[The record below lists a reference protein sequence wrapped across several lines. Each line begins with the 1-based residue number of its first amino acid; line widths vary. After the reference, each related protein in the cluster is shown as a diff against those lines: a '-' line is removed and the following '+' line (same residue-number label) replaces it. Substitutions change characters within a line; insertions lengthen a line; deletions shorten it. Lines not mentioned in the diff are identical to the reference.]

1 MHWNCKNCGAP
12 NEDDARYCITCGKQ
26 RVMEPETYESANTVD
41 AAHAP
46 WTCAACETE
55 NAGDAAC
62 CIVCG
67 KERDAS
73 THEYGNTTSTVKVA
87 SQQYGTSQQYGEKKH
102 TNWVFVGA
110 VAGFIVFLLLVG
122 SSMFKIGSS
131 PYTGGAAAANPK
143 ASNNETIKWEDP
155 ALERAVQEYLGKNA
169 VTEDDLAGITELSL
183 LGENVYFTAV
193 EYLPDVGVERAAFY
207 GDAKYTARLADS
219 GNVNAS
225 KLKDLRHFKSLER
238 LWLSD
243 CEPGL
248 DLSDLEYCNRLYVLS
263 LFNSEDVDL
272 SSFRNVSSLAFLNLY
287 VCTLGDKAA
296 DEKNTELTHL
306 CFVCCAPVD
315 MQTVTDNFAGI
326 DSLDIMNTSVQN
338 TRSLMQ
344 LQGLRELWLG
354 APESIAFLA
363 QVPQLTKLAIYSTD
377 EDSFEVLQGL
387 KNLKTLEL
395 YDCPNLHNLARV
407 LDEKQLDRLVLSG
420 CTNTKNF
427 SALRSERSLRS
438 MMELEVSCC
447 SFSDTA
453 VLGRFEQLTYLNLG
467 GTEVKDLT
475 PFPNMKN
482 LEWISLCGTQVS
494 NISPL
499 SRLEQLQFL
508 DISET
513 QVRDLKPLSGLTNLR
528 HLAIVGTNV
537 TDLSPIAG
545 LPLEYLSVSKSLEK
559 QAKELFPEE
568 IIEVF
573 DD

>member
-12 NEDDARYCITCGKQ
+12 NEGDAYFCIMCGKQ
-26 RVMEPETYESANTVD
+26 RVMEPETYEAANTVD

-73 THEYGNTTSTVKVA
+73 THEYGNTTPVEKV
-87 SQQYGTSQQYGEKKH
+87 TSQQYGEKKH

-122 SSMFKIGSS
+122 SSMFKTGSS

-143 ASNNETIKWEDP
+143 ASGNERIKWEDP

-183 LGENVYFTAV
+183 LGENVNFSYVNYFSV
-193 EYLPDVGVERAAFY
+193 
-207 GDAKYTARLADS
+207 DAEDTARLADG

-238 LWLSD
+238 LCLSY

-248 DLSDLEYCNRLYVLS
+248 DLSDLEYCNRLYGLIIC
-263 LFNSEDVDL
+263 NSEDVDL
-272 SSFRNVSSLAFLNLY
+272 SSFRNVSAPEELNLCY
-287 VCTLGDKAA
+287 CTLGDKAA
-296 DEKNTELTHL
+296 DEKNTALTHL
-306 CFVCCAPVD
+306 SFGSCAPVD

-326 DSLDIMNTSVQN
+326 DSLEIANTSVQN
-338 TRSLMQ
+338 ARSLMQ

-363 QVPQLTKLAIYSTD
+363 QVPQLTTLTIYYAPD
-377 EDSFEVLQGL
+377 VESFEVLQGL

-395 YDCPNLHNLARV
+395 YLCPNLHNLARV

-427 SALRSERSLRS
+427 SALRAERSLRS
-438 MMELEVSCC
+438 MKELTVEYC

-453 VLGRFEQLTYLNLG
+453 LLGRFEQLTLLDLN

-482 LEWISLCGTQVS
+482 LEWISLHGTRVS

-499 SRLEQLQFL
+499 SRLEHLQYL

-528 HLAIVGTNV
+528 QLEIVGTNV

-545 LPLEYLSVSKSLEK
+545 LPLEHLSVSKSLEK

-568 IIEVF
+568 IVVVY
-573 DD
+573 

>member
-12 NEDDARYCITCGKQ
+12 NEDDARFCIMCGKQ
-26 RVMEPETYESANTVD
+26 KDMEPEAYGSASTVD

-67 KERDAS
+67 KERAAS
-73 THEYGNTTSTVKVA
+73 THEYGNTTPVEKV
-87 SQQYGTSQQYGEKKH
+87 TSQQYGEKKH

-122 SSMFKIGSS
+122 SSMFKTGSS
-131 PYTGGAAAANPK
+131 PYTGGAAAANPTSSK
-143 ASNNETIKWEDP
+143 NETIKWEDP

-183 LGENVYFTAV
+183 LGENVNFSYDYYYDYFSV
-193 EYLPDVGVERAAFY
+193 
-207 GDAKYTARLADS
+207 DAEDTARLADG

-238 LWLSD
+238 LCLSY

-248 DLSDLEYCNRLYVLS
+248 DLSDLEYCNRLYGLIIC
-263 LFNSEDVDL
+263 NSEDVDL
-272 SSFRNVSSLAFLNLY
+272 SSFRNVSAPEELNLCY
-287 VCTLGDKAA
+287 CTLGDKAA
-296 DEKNTELTHL
+296 DEKNTALTRL
-306 CFVCCAPVD
+306 GLFSCAPVD

-326 DSLDIMNTSVQN
+326 DSLYIINTSVQN
-338 TRSLMQ
+338 TRGLTQ
-344 LQGLRELWLG
+344 LQGLRELWLF

-363 QVPQLTKLAIYSTD
+363 QVPQLTKLTIVSAD
-377 EDSFEVLQGL
+377 VESFEVLQGL
-387 KNLKTLEL
+387 KNLNTLEL
-395 YDCPNLHNLARV
+395 YDCPNLHDLARV

-438 MMELEVSCC
+438 MKELEVTNC

-453 VLGRFEQLTYLNLG
+453 LLGRFEQLTHLALD

-482 LEWISLCGTQVS
+482 LEWISLWGTRVS

-499 SRLEQLQFL
+499 SRLEQLQIL
-508 DISET
+508 IISET

-528 HLAIVGTNV
+528 QLEIVGTNV

-545 LPLEYLSVSKSLEK
+545 LPLEHLSVSKSLEK

-568 IIEVF
+568 IVVVY
-573 DD
+573 

>member
-12 NEDDARYCITCGKQ
+12 NEDDARFCIMCGKQ
-26 RVMEPETYESANTVD
+26 KDMEPETYEAANTVD

-55 NAGDAAC
+55 NAGDAEC

-73 THEYGNTTSTVKVA
+73 THEYGNTTPVEKV
-87 SQQYGTSQQYGEKKH
+87 TSQQYGEKKH

-122 SSMFKIGSS
+122 PSMFKTGSS

-143 ASNNETIKWEDP
+143 ASGNERIKWEDP

-183 LGENVYFTAV
+183 LGENVNFYF
-193 EYLPDVGVERAAFY
+193 GF
-207 GDAKYTARLADS
+207 GDAEDTARLADG

-238 LWLSD
+238 LCLSG

-248 DLSDLEYCNRLYVLS
+248 DLSDLEYCNRLCELS
-263 LFNSEDVDL
+263 ICNSEDVDL
-272 SSFRNVSSLAFLNLY
+272 SSFRNVSALLNLDMY
-287 VCTLGDKAA
+287 FCTLGDKAA
-296 DEKNTELTHL
+296 DEKNTALTHL
-306 CFVCCAPVD
+306 SFGSCAPVD

-326 DSLDIMNTSVQN
+326 DSLEIANTSVQN
-338 TRSLMQ
+338 ARSLMQ
-344 LQGLRELWLG
+344 LQSLRKLWLV

-363 QVPQLTKLAIYSTD
+363 QVPQLTDLTIFSTD
-377 EDSFEVLQGL
+377 VESFEVLQGL

-395 YDCPNLHNLARV
+395 YLCPNLHNLASV

-438 MMELEVSCC
+438 MKELTVEYC

-453 VLGRFEQLTYLNLG
+453 VLGRFEQLTHLDLK

-482 LEWISLCGTQVS
+482 LEWISLYGTRVS

-528 HLAIVGTNV
+528 HLYIVGTNV

-545 LPLEYLSVSKSLEK
+545 LPLEDLSVSKSLEK

-568 IIEVF
+568 IVVVF

>member
-12 NEDDARYCITCGKQ
+12 NEGDAYFCIMCGKQ
-26 RVMEPETYESANTVD
+26 RVMEPETYEAANTVD

-73 THEYGNTTSTVKVA
+73 THEYGNTTPVEKV
-87 SQQYGTSQQYGEKKH
+87 TSQQYGEKKH

-122 SSMFKIGSS
+122 SSMFKTGSS

-143 ASNNETIKWEDP
+143 ASGNERIKWEDP
-155 ALERAVQEYLGKNA
+155 ALERAVQEHLGKNA

-183 LGENVYFTAV
+183 LGENVNFSCNYYYDYFNV
-193 EYLPDVGVERAAFY
+193 
-207 GDAKYTARLADS
+207 DAEDTARLADS

-238 LWLSD
+238 LCLSS

-248 DLSDLEYCNRLYVLS
+248 DLSDLEDCNRLCELRIC
-263 LFNSEDVDL
+263 NSEDVDL
-272 SSFRNVSSLAFLNLY
+272 SSFRNGTALEILELRF
-287 VCTLGDKAA
+287 CTLGDKAV

-306 CFVCCAPVD
+306 GFLSCAPVD

-326 DSLDIMNTSVQN
+326 DSLEITNTSVQN
-338 TRSLMQ
+338 ARSLMQ
-344 LQGLRELWLG
+344 LQSLRKLWLC

-363 QVPQLTKLAIYSTD
+363 QVPQLTDLTIVSAD
-377 EDSFEVLQGL
+377 VESFEVLQGL
-387 KNLKTLEL
+387 KNLKTLEF
-395 YDCPNLHNLARV
+395 YVCPNLHNLARV
-407 LDEKQLDRLVLSG
+407 LDGKQLDRLVLSG

-438 MMELEVSCC
+438 MKELTVADC

-453 VLGRFEQLTYLNLG
+453 LLGRFEQLTFLDLG
-467 GTEVKDLT
+467 GTPVRDLT

-482 LEWISLCGTQVS
+482 LEWISLYGTRVS

-499 SRLEQLQFL
+499 SRLEHLQYL

-513 QVRDLKPLSGLTNLR
+513 QVRNLKPLSGLTNLR

-545 LPLEYLSVSKSLEK
+545 LPLEDLSVSKSLEK

-568 IIEVF
+568 IIKVF

>member
-12 NEDDARYCITCGKQ
+12 NEDDARFCTTCGKQ
-26 RVMEPETYESANTVD
+26 RVMEPETYEAANTVD

-73 THEYGNTTSTVKVA
+73 THEYGNTTPVEKVA

-122 SSMFKIGSS
+122 SSMFKTGSS

-143 ASNNETIKWEDP
+143 ASDNETIKWEDP

-183 LGENVYFTAV
+183 LGENVNFSCDHYYFD
-193 EYLPDVGVERAAFY
+193 YYFGV
-207 GDAKYTARLADS
+207 DAEDTARLADS

-238 LWLSD
+238 LCLSY

-248 DLSDLEYCNRLYVLS
+248 DLSDLEYCNRLYELY
-263 LFNSEDVDL
+263 LYNSEDVDL
-272 SSFRNVSSLAFLNLY
+272 SSFRNGTALRILELCF
-287 VCTLGDKAA
+287 CTLGDKAA
-296 DEKNTELTHL
+296 DEKNTELSYL
-306 CFVCCAPVD
+306 GFVSCAPVD

-326 DSLDIMNTSVQN
+326 DSLDIVNTSVQN
-338 TRSLMQ
+338 TRGLTQ
-344 LQGLRELWLG
+344 LQSLRWLHLV

-363 QVPQLTKLAIYSTD
+363 QVPQLTDLTIVSAD
-377 EDSFEVLQGL
+377 VESFEVLQGL
-387 KNLKTLEL
+387 KYLKALDL

-407 LDEKQLDRLVLSG
+407 LDGKVLDRLVLSG

-427 SALRSERSLRS
+427 SALRSERSLRW
-438 MMELEVSCC
+438 MKELTVADC

-453 VLGRFEQLTYLNLG
+453 LLGRFEQLTHLG
-467 GTEVKDLT
+467 LDGTEVKDLT

-499 SRLEQLQFL
+499 SRLEHLQYL

-513 QVRDLKPLSGLTNLR
+513 QVRNLKPLSGLTNLR
-528 HLAIVGTNV
+528 QLRIDGTNV

-545 LPLEYLSVSKSLEK
+545 LPLEYLLVSKSLEK

-568 IIEVF
+568 IVVVY
-573 DD
+573 

>member
-1 MHWNCKNCGAP
+1 MHWNCKNCGAL
-12 NEDDARYCITCGKQ
+12 NEGDAHFCIMCGKQ
-26 RVMEPETYESANTVD
+26 KDMEPETYESANTVD

-55 NAGDAAC
+55 NAGDAEC

-67 KERDAS
+67 KERAAS
-73 THEYGNTTSTVKVA
+73 THEYGNTTPVEKV
-87 SQQYGTSQQYGEKKH
+87 TSQQYGEKKH

-122 SSMFKIGSS
+122 SSMFKTGSS
-131 PYTGGAAAANPK
+131 PYTGGAAAANQTV
-143 ASNNETIKWEDP
+143 SGNETIKWEDP

-183 LGENVYFTAV
+183 LGENVNFSCNYYYDYFNV
-193 EYLPDVGVERAAFY
+193 
-207 GDAKYTARLADS
+207 DAEDTARLADS

-238 LWLSD
+238 LCLSS

-248 DLSDLEYCNRLYVLS
+248 DLSDLEYCNRLCELRIC
-263 LFNSEDVDL
+263 NSEDVDL
-272 SSFRNVSSLAFLNLY
+272 SSFRNGTALEILELRF
-287 VCTLGDKAA
+287 CTLGDKAA

-306 CFVCCAPVD
+306 GFLSCAPVD

-326 DSLDIMNTSVQN
+326 DSLEITNTSVQN
-338 TRSLMQ
+338 ARSLMQ
-344 LQGLRELWLG
+344 LQSLRKLWLC

-363 QVPQLTKLAIYSTD
+363 QVPQLTKLTIFSTD
-377 EDSFEVLQGL
+377 VESFEVLQGL
-387 KNLKTLEL
+387 KNLKTLEF
-395 YDCPNLHNLARV
+395 YVCPNLHNLARV
-407 LDEKQLDRLVLSG
+407 LDGKQLDRLVLWD
-420 CTNTKNF
+420 CPNTKNF

-438 MMELEVSCC
+438 MKELEVVAC

-453 VLGRFEQLTYLNLG
+453 LLGRFEQLTHLALD

-482 LEWISLCGTQVS
+482 LEWISLYGTRVS

-499 SRLEQLQFL
+499 SHLEQLQYL
-508 DISET
+508 NISET

-528 HLAIVGTNV
+528 HLEIVGTNV

-573 DD
+573 GD

>member
-1 MHWNCKNCGAP
+1 MHWNCKNCGAL
-12 NEDDARYCITCGKQ
+12 NEGDAHFCIMCGKQ
-26 RVMEPETYESANTVD
+26 KDMEPETYESANTVD

-73 THEYGNTTSTVKVA
+73 THEYGNTTPVEKV
-87 SQQYGTSQQYGEKKH
+87 TSQQYGEKKH

-122 SSMFKIGSS
+122 SSMFKTGSS

-143 ASNNETIKWEDP
+143 ASGNERIKWEDP

-183 LGENVYFTAV
+183 LGENVNFSYVNYFSV
-193 EYLPDVGVERAAFY
+193 
-207 GDAKYTARLADS
+207 DAEDTARLADG

-238 LWLSD
+238 LCLSY

-248 DLSDLEYCNRLYVLS
+248 DLSDLEYCNRLYELY
-263 LFNSEDVDL
+263 LYNSEDVDL
-272 SSFRNVSSLAFLNLY
+272 SSFRNVSSLALLRLDA
-287 VCTLGDKAA
+287 CTLGDKAA
-296 DEKNTELTHL
+296 DEKNTALTHL
-306 CFVCCAPVD
+306 SFGSCAPVD

-326 DSLDIMNTSVQN
+326 DSLEIANTSVQN
-338 TRSLMQ
+338 ARSLMQ

-363 QVPQLTKLAIYSTD
+363 QVPQLTTLTIYYAPD
-377 EDSFEVLQGL
+377 VESFEVLQGL

-395 YDCPNLHNLARV
+395 YLCPNLHNLARV

-420 CTNTKNF
+420 CTNTKDF
-427 SALRSERSLRS
+427 SALRAERSLRS
-438 MMELEVSCC
+438 MKELTVEYC

-453 VLGRFEQLTYLNLG
+453 LLGRFEQLTLLDLN

-482 LEWISLCGTQVS
+482 LEWISLHGTRVS

-499 SRLEQLQFL
+499 SRLEHLQYL

-528 HLAIVGTNV
+528 NLEIVGTNV

-545 LPLEYLSVSKSLEK
+545 LPLAYLSVSKSLEK

>member
-12 NEDDARYCITCGKQ
+12 NEGDAYFCIMCGKQ
-26 RVMEPETYESANTVD
+26 RVMEPETYEAANTVD

-73 THEYGNTTSTVKVA
+73 THEYGNTTPVEKV
-87 SQQYGTSQQYGEKKH
+87 TSQQYGEKKH

-122 SSMFKIGSS
+122 SSMFKTGSS

-143 ASNNETIKWEDP
+143 ASGNERIKWEDP

-183 LGENVYFTAV
+183 LGENVNFSYVNYFSV
-193 EYLPDVGVERAAFY
+193 
-207 GDAKYTARLADS
+207 DAEDTARLADG

-238 LWLSD
+238 LCLSY

-248 DLSDLEYCNRLYVLS
+248 DLSDLEYCNRLYELY
-263 LFNSEDVDL
+263 LYNSEDVDL
-272 SSFRNVSSLAFLNLY
+272 SSFRNVSSLALLRLDA
-287 VCTLGDKAA
+287 CTLGDKAA
-296 DEKNTELTHL
+296 DEKNTALTHL
-306 CFVCCAPVD
+306 SFGSCAPVD

-326 DSLDIMNTSVQN
+326 DSLEIANTSVQN
-338 TRSLMQ
+338 ARSLMQ

-363 QVPQLTKLAIYSTD
+363 QVPQLTTLTIYYAPD
-377 EDSFEVLQGL
+377 VESFEVLQGL

-395 YDCPNLHNLARV
+395 YLCPNLHNLARV

-427 SALRSERSLRS
+427 SALRAERSLRS
-438 MMELEVSCC
+438 MKELTVEYC

-453 VLGRFEQLTYLNLG
+453 LLGRFEQLTLLDLN

-482 LEWISLCGTQVS
+482 LEWISLHGTRVS

-499 SRLEQLQFL
+499 SRLEHLQYL

-528 HLAIVGTNV
+528 NLEIVGTNV

-545 LPLEYLSVSKSLEK
+545 LPLAYLSVSKSLEK

>member
-12 NEDDARYCITCGKQ
+12 NEDDARFCIMCGKQ
-26 RVMEPETYESANTVD
+26 KDMEPETYEAANTVD

-55 NAGDAAC
+55 NAGDAEC

-73 THEYGNTTSTVKVA
+73 THEYGNTTPVEKVA

-110 VAGFIVFLLLVG
+110 VAGFILFLLLVG
-122 SSMFKIGSS
+122 PSMFKNSS
-131 PYTGGAAAANPK
+131 YTGGAAAANPK
-143 ASNNETIKWEDP
+143 ASGNETIKWEDP

-183 LGENVYFTAV
+183 LGENVYFTTV
-193 EYLPDVGVERAAFY
+193 GFLPDVGVERAAFY
-207 GDAKYTARLADS
+207 GDAEYTVQLADG

-238 LWLSD
+238 LCLSD

-248 DLSDLEYCNRLYVLS
+248 DMSDLEYCNLLCELY

-272 SSFRNVSSLAFLNLY
+272 SSFRNVSALLNLDMY
-287 VCTLGDKAA
+287 FCTLGDKAA

-306 CFVCCAPVD
+306 GFVSCAPVD

-326 DSLDIMNTSVQN
+326 DSLAITNTSVQN
-338 TRSLMQ
+338 TRSLTQ
-344 LQGLRELWLG
+344 LQSLRWLHLV

-363 QVPQLTKLAIYSTD
+363 QVPHLTGLTIVSAD
-377 EDSFEVLQGL
+377 VESFEVLQGL
-387 KNLKTLEL
+387 KYLRTLEL

-407 LDEKQLDRLVLSG
+407 LDGKVLDRLVLSG
-420 CTNTKNF
+420 CTNTKDF

-438 MMELEVSCC
+438 MKALEVADC

-453 VLGRFEQLTYLNLG
+453 LLGRFEQLTYLYLD

-482 LEWISLCGTQVS
+482 LKWISLYGTRVS

-499 SRLEQLQFL
+499 SRLKQLQYL
-508 DISET
+508 NISET
-513 QVRDLKPLSGLTNLR
+513 QVRDLKPLSGLTTLGY
-528 HLAIVGTNV
+528 LEIVGTNV

-545 LPLEYLSVSKSLEK
+545 LPLEHLSVSKSLEK

>member
-1 MHWNCKNCGAP
+1 MHWNCKNCGAL
-12 NEDDARYCITCGKQ
+12 NEGDAHFCIMCGKQ
-26 RVMEPETYESANTVD
+26 KDMEPETYESANTVD

-67 KERDAS
+67 KERAAS
-73 THEYGNTTSTVKVA
+73 THEYGNTTPVEKV
-87 SQQYGTSQQYGEKKH
+87 TSQQYGEKKH

-122 SSMFKIGSS
+122 SSMFKTGSS

-143 ASNNETIKWEDP
+143 ASGNERIKWEDP

-169 VTEDDLAGITELSL
+169 VTEDDLAGITKLSL
-183 LGENVYFTAV
+183 LGENVNFSYDDYYNYIYNCLNV
-193 EYLPDVGVERAAFY
+193 
-207 GDAKYTARLADS
+207 DAEDTARLADS

-225 KLKDLRHFKSLER
+225 KLKDLRHFKSLQQ
-238 LWLSD
+238 LCLSS

-248 DLSDLEYCNRLYVLS
+248 DLSDLEDCNWLCELRIC
-263 LFNSEDVDL
+263 NSEDVDL
-272 SSFRNVSSLAFLNLY
+272 SSFRNGTALKILELRF
-287 VCTLGDKAA
+287 CTLGDKAA

-306 CFVCCAPVD
+306 GFVSCAPVD

-326 DSLDIMNTSVQN
+326 DSLEITNTSVQN
-338 TRSLMQ
+338 ARSLMQ
-344 LQGLRELWLG
+344 LQSLRELWLG

-363 QVPQLTKLAIYSTD
+363 QVPQLTKLTIYSTD
-377 EDSFEVLQGL
+377 VESFEVLQGL

-438 MMELEVSCC
+438 MKELTVADC

-453 VLGRFEQLTYLNLG
+453 LLGRFEQLTFLDLG
-467 GTEVKDLT
+467 GTPVRDLT

-482 LEWISLCGTQVS
+482 LEWISLYGTRVS

-499 SRLEQLQFL
+499 SRLKHLQYL
-508 DISET
+508 DISKT

-528 HLAIVGTNV
+528 HLEIVGTNV

>member
-12 NEDDARYCITCGKQ
+12 NEDDARFCIMCGKQ
-26 RVMEPETYESANTVD
+26 RVMEPETYESASTVD

-73 THEYGNTTSTVKVA
+73 THEYGNTTPVEKVA

-122 SSMFKIGSS
+122 PSMFKTGSS

-143 ASNNETIKWEDP
+143 ASKNETIKWEDP

-183 LGENVYFTAV
+183 LGENVNFSCNYYYDYFNV
-193 EYLPDVGVERAAFY
+193 
-207 GDAKYTARLADS
+207 DAEDTARLADS

-225 KLKDLRHFKSLER
+225 KLKDLRHFKSLEQ
-238 LWLSD
+238 LCLSS

-248 DLSDLEYCNRLYVLS
+248 DLSDLEYCNRLCELRIC
-263 LFNSEDVDL
+263 NSEDVDL
-272 SSFRNVSSLAFLNLY
+272 SSFRNGTALEILELRF
-287 VCTLGDKAA
+287 CTLGDKAA

-306 CFVCCAPVD
+306 GFLSCAPVD

-326 DSLDIMNTSVQN
+326 DSLEITNTSVQN
-338 TRSLMQ
+338 ARSLMQ
-344 LQGLRELWLG
+344 LQSLRKLWLC

-363 QVPQLTKLAIYSTD
+363 QVPQLTDLTIVSAD
-377 EDSFEVLQGL
+377 VESFEVLQGL
-387 KNLKTLEL
+387 KNLKTLEF
-395 YDCPNLHNLARV
+395 YVCPNLSNLASV
-407 LDEKQLDRLVLSG
+407 LDEKQLDRLVLWE
-420 CTNTKNF
+420 CPNTKNF

-438 MMELEVSCC
+438 MKELEVYCR

-453 VLGRFEQLTYLNLG
+453 LLGRFEQLTHLALD

-482 LEWISLCGTQVS
+482 LEWISLWGTRVS

-499 SRLEQLQFL
+499 SRLEQLQYL
-508 DISET
+508 NISET
-513 QVRDLKPLSGLTNLR
+513 QVRNLKPLSGLTNLR
-528 HLAIVGTNV
+528 HLEIVGTNV

-568 IIEVF
+568 IVKVF

>member
-12 NEDDARYCITCGKQ
+12 NEDDARFCIMCGKQ
-26 RVMEPETYESANTVD
+26 KDMEPETYEAASTVD

-73 THEYGNTTSTVKVA
+73 THEYGNTTPVEKVA

-110 VAGFIVFLLLVG
+110 VAGFILFLLLVG
-122 SSMFKIGSS
+122 PSMFKNSS
-131 PYTGGAAAANPK
+131 YTGGAAAANPK
-143 ASNNETIKWEDP
+143 ASKNETIKWEDP

-183 LGENVYFTAV
+183 LGENVNFSFDYFDN
-193 EYLPDVGVERAAFY
+193 YFGF
-207 GDAKYTARLADS
+207 DAEDTARLADG

-225 KLKDLRHFKSLER
+225 KLKDLRHFKSLQH
-238 LWLSD
+238 LCLSG

-248 DLSDLEYCNRLYVLS
+248 DLSDLEYCNQLYVLNIC
-263 LFNSEDVDL
+263 NSEDVDL
-272 SSFRNVSSLAFLNLY
+272 SSFRNVSAPEELY
-287 VCTLGDKAA
+287 LCYCTLGDKAA
-296 DEKNTELTHL
+296 DEKNTELTRL
-306 CFVCCAPVD
+306 GFVSCAPVD

-326 DSLDIMNTSVQN
+326 DSLYIFNTSVQN
-338 TRSLMQ
+338 ARGLTQ
-344 LQGLRELWLG
+344 LQSLRELWLD

-363 QVPQLTKLAIYSTD
+363 QVPQLTDLCISTAD
-377 EDSFEVLQGL
+377 VESFEVLQGL

-395 YDCPNLHNLARV
+395 YECPNLHNLASV

-438 MMELEVSCC
+438 MKELIVRYC

-453 VLGRFEQLTYLNLG
+453 LLGRFEQLTHLDLD

-482 LEWISLCGTQVS
+482 LEWISLWGTRVS

-499 SRLEQLQFL
+499 SRLEQLQYL
-508 DISET
+508 NISET

-528 HLAIVGTNV
+528 QLRIDGTNV

-545 LPLEYLSVSKSLEK
+545 LPLEHLSVSKSLEK

-568 IIEVF
+568 IIEVL

>member
-1 MHWNCKNCGAP
+1 MHWNCKNCGAL
-12 NEDDARYCITCGKQ
+12 NEGDARFCIMCGKQ
-26 RVMEPETYESANTVD
+26 KDMEPETYESANTVD

-73 THEYGNTTSTVKVA
+73 THEYGNTTPVEKV
-87 SQQYGTSQQYGEKKH
+87 TSQQYGEKKH

-122 SSMFKIGSS
+122 SSMFKTGSS
-131 PYTGGAAAANPK
+131 PYTGDAAAANPK
-143 ASNNETIKWEDP
+143 ASGNERIKWEDP

-183 LGENVYFTAV
+183 LGENVYFATVDYVLDIGAKCV
-193 EYLPDVGVERAAFY
+193 EFY
-207 GDAKYTARLADS
+207 GDAECTARLADG

-225 KLKDLRHFKSLER
+225 KLKDLRHFKSLQQ
-238 LWLSD
+238 LCLSS

-248 DLSDLEYCNRLYVLS
+248 DLSDLEDCNWLCELRIC
-263 LFNSEDVDL
+263 NSEDVDL
-272 SSFRNVSSLAFLNLY
+272 SSFRNVSSLALLRLDA
-287 VCTLGDKAA
+287 CTLGDKAA

-306 CFVCCAPVD
+306 GFVCCAPVD

-326 DSLDIMNTSVQN
+326 DSLAITNTSVQN
-338 TRSLMQ
+338 TRSLTQ
-344 LQGLRELWLG
+344 LQSLRYLHLV

-363 QVPQLTKLAIYSTD
+363 QVPHLTGLTIVSAD
-377 EDSFEVLQGL
+377 VESFEVLQGL
-387 KNLKTLEL
+387 KYLRTLEI

-407 LDEKQLDRLVLSG
+407 LDGKVLDRLVLSG

-427 SALRSERSLRS
+427 SALRSERSLRW
-438 MMELEVSCC
+438 MKELTVADC

-453 VLGRFEQLTYLNLG
+453 LLGRFEQLTHLG
-467 GTEVKDLT
+467 LDGTEVKDLT

-499 SRLEQLQFL
+499 SRLEHLQYL

-513 QVRDLKPLSGLTNLR
+513 QVRNLKPLSGLTNLR
-528 HLAIVGTNV
+528 QLRIDGTNV

-545 LPLEYLSVSKSLEK
+545 LPLEHLSVSKSLEK

-568 IIEVF
+568 IVVVY
-573 DD
+573 

>member
-12 NEDDARYCITCGKQ
+12 NEDDARFCIMCGKQ
-26 RVMEPETYESANTVD
+26 KDMEPEAHGSASTVD
-41 AAHAP
+41 AAPAP

-55 NAGDAAC
+55 NAGDAEC

-73 THEYGNTTSTVKVA
+73 THEYGNTTPVEKVA

-122 SSMFKIGSS
+122 PSMFKNSS
-131 PYTGGAAAANPK
+131 YTGGAAAANPK
-143 ASNNETIKWEDP
+143 ASGNERIKWEDP

-183 LGENVYFTAV
+183 LGENVYFATVNYVLDIGGKCV
-193 EYLPDVGVERAAFY
+193 EFY
-207 GDAKYTARLADS
+207 GDAEGTARLADG

-238 LWLSD
+238 LWLSG

-248 DLSDLEYCNRLYVLS
+248 DLSDLEYCNRLCVLY
-263 LFNSEDVDL
+263 LWNSEDVDL

-287 VCTLGDKAA
+287 VCTLGDKAV

-306 CFVCCAPVD
+306 GFACCAPVD

-326 DSLDIMNTSVQN
+326 DSLEITNTSVQN

-354 APESIAFLA
+354 MPESIAFLA
-363 QVPQLTKLAIYSTD
+363 QVPQLTKLTIYSTD
-377 EDSFEVLQGL
+377 VESFEVLQGL
-387 KNLKTLEL
+387 KNLNTLEL
-395 YDCPNLHNLARV
+395 YDCPNLHDLASV
-407 LDEKQLDRLVLSG
+407 LDEKQLDRLVLWG

-438 MMELEVSCC
+438 MKELEVTNC

-453 VLGRFEQLTYLNLG
+453 LLGRFEQLTHLALD

-482 LEWISLCGTQVS
+482 LEWISLYGTRVS

-499 SRLEQLQFL
+499 SRLEHLQYL
-508 DISET
+508 DISRT
-513 QVRDLKPLSGLTNLR
+513 QVRNLKPLSGLTNLR
-528 HLAIVGTNV
+528 QLKIVGTNV

-545 LPLEYLSVSKSLEK
+545 LPLEHLSVSKSLEK

>member
-12 NEDDARYCITCGKQ
+12 NEDDARFCITCGKQ
-26 RVMEPETYESANTVD
+26 RVMEPETYEAANTVD

-55 NAGDAAC
+55 NAGDAEC

-73 THEYGNTTSTVKVA
+73 THEYGNTTPVEKVA

-122 SSMFKIGSS
+122 SSMFKTGSS

-143 ASNNETIKWEDP
+143 ASGNERIKWEDP

-183 LGENVYFTAV
+183 LGENVNFSCNYYYDYFNV
-193 EYLPDVGVERAAFY
+193 
-207 GDAKYTARLADS
+207 DAEDTARLADS

-225 KLKDLRHFKSLER
+225 KLKDLRHFKSLEQ
-238 LWLSD
+238 LCLSS

-248 DLSDLEYCNRLYVLS
+248 DLSDLEYCNRLCELRIC
-263 LFNSEDVDL
+263 NSEDVDL
-272 SSFRNVSSLAFLNLY
+272 SSFRNGTALEILELRF
-287 VCTLGDKAA
+287 CTLGDKAA

-306 CFVCCAPVD
+306 GFLSCAPVD

-326 DSLDIMNTSVQN
+326 DSLEITNTSVQN
-338 TRSLMQ
+338 ARSLMQ
-344 LQGLRELWLG
+344 LQSLRKLWLC

-363 QVPQLTKLAIYSTD
+363 QVPQLTDLTIVSAD
-377 EDSFEVLQGL
+377 VESFEVLQGL
-387 KNLKTLEL
+387 KNLKTLEF
-395 YDCPNLHNLARV
+395 YVCPNLSNLASV
-407 LDEKQLDRLVLSG
+407 LDEKQLDRLVLWE
-420 CTNTKNF
+420 CPNTKNF

-438 MMELEVSCC
+438 MKELEVYCC

-453 VLGRFEQLTYLNLG
+453 LLGRFEQLTHLALD

-482 LEWISLCGTQVS
+482 LEWISLYGTRVS

-499 SRLEQLQFL
+499 SRLEQLQYL
-508 DISET
+508 NISET
-513 QVRDLKPLSGLTNLR
+513 QVRNLKPLSGLTNLR
-528 HLAIVGTNV
+528 HLEIVGTNV

>member
-1 MHWNCKNCGAP
+1 MVEKRMHWNCKNCGAP
-12 NEDDARYCITCGKQ
+12 NEDDARFCIMCGKQ
-26 RVMEPETYESANTVD
+26 KDMEPETYEAANTVD

-55 NAGDAAC
+55 NAGDAEC

-67 KERDAS
+67 KERAAS
-73 THEYGNTTSTVKVA
+73 THEYGNTTPVEKV
-87 SQQYGTSQQYGEKKH
+87 TSQQYGEKKH

-110 VAGFIVFLLLVG
+110 VAGFILFLLLVG
-122 SSMFKIGSS
+122 PGMFKNSS
-131 PYTGGAAAANPK
+131 YTGGAAAANPK
-143 ASNNETIKWEDP
+143 ASKNETIKWEDP

-183 LGENVYFTAV
+183 LGENVYFALV
-193 EYLPDVGVERAAFY
+193 DFVDVGAKCAEFY
-207 GDAKYTARLADS
+207 GDAEGTVRLADG

-238 LWLSD
+238 LCLSY

-248 DLSDLEYCNRLYVLS
+248 DLSDLEYCNRLYALDIC
-263 LFNSEDVDL
+263 NSEDVDL
-272 SSFRNVSSLAFLNLY
+272 SSFRNVSALLNLDMY
-287 VCTLGDKAA
+287 FCTLGDKAA
-296 DEKNTELTHL
+296 DEKNTALTRL
-306 CFVCCAPVD
+306 GFGSCAPVD

-326 DSLDIMNTSVQN
+326 DSLVITNTSVQN
-338 TRSLMQ
+338 ARSLMQ
-344 LQGLRELWLG
+344 LQSLRKLWLV

-363 QVPQLTKLAIYSTD
+363 QVPQLTDLTIFSTD
-377 EDSFEVLQGL
+377 VESFEVLQGL

-395 YDCPNLHNLARV
+395 YDCPNLHNLASV
-407 LDEKQLDRLVLSG
+407 LDEKQLDRLVLWG

-438 MMELEVSCC
+438 MKELTVAAC

-453 VLGRFEQLTYLNLG
+453 LLGRFEQLTHLALD

-482 LEWISLCGTQVS
+482 LEWISLYGTRVS

-499 SRLEQLQFL
+499 SRLKHLQYL

-528 HLAIVGTNV
+528 QLRIDGTNV

-568 IIEVF
+568 IVEVF

>member
-12 NEDDARYCITCGKQ
+12 NEDDARFCIMCGKQ
-26 RVMEPETYESANTVD
+26 KDMEPEAHGSASTVD

-73 THEYGNTTSTVKVA
+73 THEYGNTTPVEKVA

-110 VAGFIVFLLLVG
+110 VAGFILFLLLVG
-122 SSMFKIGSS
+122 PSMFKNSS
-131 PYTGGAAAANPK
+131 YTGGAAAANPK
-143 ASNNETIKWEDP
+143 ASGNETIKWEDP
-155 ALERAVQEYLGKNA
+155 ALKRAVQEYLGKNA

-183 LGENVYFTAV
+183 LGENVNFSYDDYYDYFSV
-193 EYLPDVGVERAAFY
+193 
-207 GDAKYTARLADS
+207 DAEDTARLADS

-238 LWLSD
+238 LCLSS

-248 DLSDLEYCNRLYVLS
+248 DLSDLEYCNRLCKLRIC
-263 LFNSEDVDL
+263 NSEDVDL
-272 SSFRNVSSLAFLNLY
+272 SSFRNVSALLNLDMY
-287 VCTLGDKAA
+287 FCTLGDKAA

-306 CFVCCAPVD
+306 GFVSCAPVD

-326 DSLDIMNTSVQN
+326 DSLVITNTSVQN
-338 TRSLMQ
+338 ARSLMQ
-344 LQGLRELWLG
+344 LQSLRKLWLV

-363 QVPQLTKLAIYSTD
+363 QVPQLTDLTIFSTD
-377 EDSFEVLQGL
+377 VESFEVLQGL

-395 YDCPNLHNLARV
+395 YDCPNLHDLARV
-407 LDEKQLDRLVLSG
+407 LDEKQLDRLVLWV
-420 CTNTKNF
+420 CPNTKNF

-438 MMELEVSCC
+438 MKELTVAAC

-453 VLGRFEQLTYLNLG
+453 LLGRFEQLTHLDLS

-482 LEWISLCGTQVS
+482 LEWISLWGTRVS

-499 SRLEQLQFL
+499 SRLEQLQYL
-508 DISET
+508 DISKT

-528 HLAIVGTNV
+528 QLEIVGTNV

-545 LPLEYLSVSKSLEK
+545 LPLEHLSVSKSLEK

>member
-1 MHWNCKNCGAP
+1 MHWNCKNCGAL
-12 NEDDARYCITCGKQ
+12 NEGDAHFCIMCGKQ
-26 RVMEPETYESANTVD
+26 KDMEPETYESANTVD

-67 KERDAS
+67 KERAAS
-73 THEYGNTTSTVKVA
+73 THEYGNTTPVEKV
-87 SQQYGTSQQYGEKKH
+87 TSQQYGEKKH

-122 SSMFKIGSS
+122 SSMFKTGSS

-143 ASNNETIKWEDP
+143 ASGNERIKWEDP

-183 LGENVYFTAV
+183 LGENVNFSYVNYFSV
-193 EYLPDVGVERAAFY
+193 
-207 GDAKYTARLADS
+207 DAEDTARLADG

-238 LWLSD
+238 LCLSY

-248 DLSDLEYCNRLYVLS
+248 DLSDLEYCNRLYELY
-263 LFNSEDVDL
+263 LYNSEDVDL
-272 SSFRNVSSLAFLNLY
+272 SSFRNVSSLALLRLDA
-287 VCTLGDKAA
+287 CTLGDKAA
-296 DEKNTELTHL
+296 DEKNTALTHL
-306 CFVCCAPVD
+306 SFGSCAPVD

-326 DSLDIMNTSVQN
+326 DSLEIANTSVQN
-338 TRSLMQ
+338 ARSLMQ

-363 QVPQLTKLAIYSTD
+363 QVPQLTTLTIYYAPD
-377 EDSFEVLQGL
+377 VESFEVLQGL

-395 YDCPNLHNLARV
+395 YLCPNLHNLARV

-420 CTNTKNF
+420 CTNTKDF
-427 SALRSERSLRS
+427 SALRAERSLRS
-438 MMELEVSCC
+438 MKELTVEYC

-453 VLGRFEQLTYLNLG
+453 LLGRFEQLTLLDLN

-482 LEWISLCGTQVS
+482 LEWISLHGTRVS

-499 SRLEQLQFL
+499 SRLEHLQYL

-528 HLAIVGTNV
+528 NLEIVGTNV

-545 LPLEYLSVSKSLEK
+545 LPLAYLSVSKSLEK

>member
-1 MHWNCKNCGAP
+1 MYWNCKNCGAP
-12 NEDDARYCITCGKQ
+12 NEDDARFCIMCGKQ
-26 RVMEPETYESANTVD
+26 RVMEPETYESASTVD

-73 THEYGNTTSTVKVA
+73 THEYGNTTPVEKVA

-110 VAGFIVFLLLVG
+110 VAGFILFLLLVG
-122 SSMFKIGSS
+122 PSMFKNSS
-131 PYTGGAAAANPK
+131 YTGGAAAANPK
-143 ASNNETIKWEDP
+143 ASKNETIKWEDP

-183 LGENVYFTAV
+183 LGENVNFSCNYYYDYFNV
-193 EYLPDVGVERAAFY
+193 
-207 GDAKYTARLADS
+207 DAEDTARRADS

-225 KLKDLRHFKSLER
+225 KLKDLRHFKSLKQ
-238 LWLSD
+238 LCLSS

-248 DLSDLEYCNRLYVLS
+248 DLSDLEYCNRLCELRIC
-263 LFNSEDVDL
+263 NSEDVDL
-272 SSFRNVSSLAFLNLY
+272 SSFRNGTALEILELRF
-287 VCTLGDKAA
+287 CTLGDKAA
-296 DEKNTELTHL
+296 DEKNTELIHL
-306 CFVCCAPVD
+306 GFLSCAPVD

-326 DSLDIMNTSVQN
+326 DSLEITNTSVQN
-338 TRSLMQ
+338 ARSLMQ
-344 LQGLRELWLG
+344 LQSLRKLWLC

-363 QVPQLTKLAIYSTD
+363 QVPQLTDLTIVSAD
-377 EDSFEVLQGL
+377 VESFEVLQGL
-387 KNLKTLEL
+387 KNLKTLEF
-395 YDCPNLHNLARV
+395 YVCPNLSNLASV
-407 LDEKQLDRLVLSG
+407 LDEKQLDRLVLWE
-420 CTNTKNF
+420 CPNTKNF

-438 MMELEVSCC
+438 MKELTVSGC

-453 VLGRFEQLTYLNLG
+453 LLGRFEQLTHLALD

-482 LEWISLCGTQVS
+482 LEWISLYGTRVS

-499 SRLEQLQFL
+499 SRLEQLQYL
-508 DISET
+508 NISET
-513 QVRDLKPLSGLTNLR
+513 QVRNLKPLSGLTNLR
-528 HLAIVGTNV
+528 HLEIVGTNV

-568 IIEVF
+568 IVEVF

>member
-1 MHWNCKNCGAP
+1 MHWNCKNCGAL
-12 NEDDARYCITCGKQ
+12 NEGDAHFCIMCGKQ
-26 RVMEPETYESANTVD
+26 KDMEPETYESANTVD

-67 KERDAS
+67 KERAAS
-73 THEYGNTTSTVKVA
+73 THEYGNTTPVEKV
-87 SQQYGTSQQYGEKKH
+87 TSQQYGEKKH

-122 SSMFKIGSS
+122 SSMFKTGSS

-143 ASNNETIKWEDP
+143 ASGNERIKWEDP

-183 LGENVYFTAV
+183 LGENVNFSYVNYFSV
-193 EYLPDVGVERAAFY
+193 
-207 GDAKYTARLADS
+207 DAEDTARLADG

-238 LWLSD
+238 LCLSY

-248 DLSDLEYCNRLYVLS
+248 DLSDLEYCNRLYELY
-263 LFNSEDVDL
+263 LYNSEDVDL
-272 SSFRNVSSLAFLNLY
+272 SSFRNVSSLALLRLDA
-287 VCTLGDKAA
+287 CTLGDKAA
-296 DEKNTELTHL
+296 DEKNTALTHL
-306 CFVCCAPVD
+306 SFGSCAPVD

-326 DSLDIMNTSVQN
+326 DSLEIANTSVQN
-338 TRSLMQ
+338 ARSLMQ

-363 QVPQLTKLAIYSTD
+363 QVPQLTTLTIYYAPD
-377 EDSFEVLQGL
+377 VESFEVLQGL

-395 YDCPNLHNLARV
+395 YLCPNLHNLARV

-427 SALRSERSLRS
+427 SALRAERSLRS
-438 MMELEVSCC
+438 MKELTVEYC

-453 VLGRFEQLTYLNLG
+453 LLGRFEQLTLLDLN

-482 LEWISLCGTQVS
+482 LGWISLHGTRVS

-499 SRLEQLQFL
+499 SRLEHLQYL

-528 HLAIVGTNV
+528 NLEIVGTNV

-545 LPLEYLSVSKSLEK
+545 LPLAYLSVSKSLEK

>member
-12 NEDDARYCITCGKQ
+12 NEDDARFCITCGKQ
-26 RVMEPETYESANTVD
+26 RVMEPETYEAASTVD

-73 THEYGNTTSTVKVA
+73 THEYGNTTPVEKVA

-122 SSMFKIGSS
+122 SSMFKTGSS

-143 ASNNETIKWEDP
+143 ASKNETIKWEDP

-183 LGENVYFTAV
+183 LGENVNFSCNYYYDYFNV
-193 EYLPDVGVERAAFY
+193 
-207 GDAKYTARLADS
+207 DAEDTARLADS

-225 KLKDLRHFKSLER
+225 KLKDLRHFKSLEQ
-238 LWLSD
+238 LCLSS

-248 DLSDLEYCNRLYVLS
+248 DLSDLEYCNRLCELRIC
-263 LFNSEDVDL
+263 NSEDVDL
-272 SSFRNVSSLAFLNLY
+272 SSFRNGTALEILELRF
-287 VCTLGDKAA
+287 CTLGDKAA

-306 CFVCCAPVD
+306 GFLSCAPVD

-326 DSLDIMNTSVQN
+326 DSLEITNTSVQN
-338 TRSLMQ
+338 ARSLMQ
-344 LQGLRELWLG
+344 LQSLRKLWLC

-363 QVPQLTKLAIYSTD
+363 QVPQLTDLTIVSAD
-377 EDSFEVLQGL
+377 VESFEVLQGL
-387 KNLKTLEL
+387 KNLKTLEF
-395 YDCPNLHNLARV
+395 YVCPNLSNLASV
-407 LDEKQLDRLVLSG
+407 LDEKQLDRLVLWE
-420 CTNTKNF
+420 CPNTKNF

-438 MMELEVSCC
+438 MKELTVSGC

-453 VLGRFEQLTYLNLG
+453 LLGRFEQLTHLSLD

-482 LEWISLCGTQVS
+482 LEWISLYGTRVS

-499 SRLEQLQFL
+499 SRLEHLQYL
-508 DISET
+508 DISKT

-528 HLAIVGTNV
+528 HLYIVGTNV

-568 IIEVF
+568 IIKVF

>member
-1 MHWNCKNCGAP
+1 MYWNCKNCGAP
-12 NEDDARYCITCGKQ
+12 NEDDARFCIMCGKQ
-26 RVMEPETYESANTVD
+26 RVMEPETYESASTVD

-73 THEYGNTTSTVKVA
+73 THEYGNTTPVEKVA
-87 SQQYGTSQQYGEKKH
+87 SQQYGTSQQYGVKKH

-110 VAGFIVFLLLVG
+110 VAGFIVFLLLVLPG
-122 SSMFKIGSS
+122 MFKTGSS

-143 ASNNETIKWEDP
+143 ASKNETIKWEDP

-183 LGENVYFTAV
+183 LGENVNFSCNYYYDYFNV
-193 EYLPDVGVERAAFY
+193 
-207 GDAKYTARLADS
+207 DAEDTARLADS

-225 KLKDLRHFKSLER
+225 KLKDLRHFKSLEQ
-238 LWLSD
+238 LCLSS

-248 DLSDLEYCNRLYVLS
+248 DLSDLEYCNRLCELRIC
-263 LFNSEDVDL
+263 NSEDVDL
-272 SSFRNVSSLAFLNLY
+272 SSFRNGTALEILELRF
-287 VCTLGDKAA
+287 CTLGDKAA

-306 CFVCCAPVD
+306 GFLSCAPVD

-326 DSLDIMNTSVQN
+326 DSLEITNTSVQN
-338 TRSLMQ
+338 ARSLMQ
-344 LQGLRELWLG
+344 LQSLRKLWLC

-363 QVPQLTKLAIYSTD
+363 QVPQLTDLTIVSAD
-377 EDSFEVLQGL
+377 VESFEVLQGL
-387 KNLKTLEL
+387 KNLKTLEF
-395 YDCPNLHNLARV
+395 YVCPNLSNLASV
-407 LDEKQLDRLVLSG
+407 LDEKQLDRLVLWE
-420 CTNTKNF
+420 CPNTKNF

-438 MMELEVSCC
+438 MKELTVSGC

-453 VLGRFEQLTYLNLG
+453 LLGRFEQLTHLALD

-482 LEWISLCGTQVS
+482 LEWISLYGTRVS

-499 SRLEQLQFL
+499 SRLEHLQYL
-508 DISET
+508 DISKT

-528 HLAIVGTNV
+528 HLEIVGTNV

-568 IIEVF
+568 IVKVF

>member
-1 MHWNCKNCGAP
+1 MHWNCKNCGAL
-12 NEDDARYCITCGKQ
+12 NEGDAHFCIMCGKQ
-26 RVMEPETYESANTVD
+26 KDMEPETYEAANTVD

-55 NAGDAAC
+55 NAGDAEC

-67 KERDAS
+67 KERAAS
-73 THEYGNTTSTVKVA
+73 THEYGNTTPVEKV
-87 SQQYGTSQQYGEKKH
+87 TSQQYGEKKH

-122 SSMFKIGSS
+122 SSMFKTGSS
-131 PYTGGAAAANPK
+131 PYTGGAAAANQTV
-143 ASNNETIKWEDP
+143 SGNETIKWEDP

-183 LGENVYFTAV
+183 LGENVNFSCNYYYDYFNV
-193 EYLPDVGVERAAFY
+193 
-207 GDAKYTARLADS
+207 DAEDTARLADS

-238 LWLSD
+238 LCLSS

-248 DLSDLEYCNRLYVLS
+248 DLSDLEYCNRLCELRIC
-263 LFNSEDVDL
+263 NSEDVDL
-272 SSFRNVSSLAFLNLY
+272 SSFRNGTALEILELRF
-287 VCTLGDKAA
+287 CTLGDKAA

-306 CFVCCAPVD
+306 GFLSCAPVD

-326 DSLDIMNTSVQN
+326 DSLEITNTSVQN
-338 TRSLMQ
+338 ARSLMQ
-344 LQGLRELWLG
+344 LQSLRKLWLC

-363 QVPQLTKLAIYSTD
+363 QVPQLTKLTIFSTD
-377 EDSFEVLQGL
+377 VESFEVLQGL
-387 KNLKTLEL
+387 KNLKTLEF
-395 YDCPNLHNLARV
+395 YVCPNLHNLARV
-407 LDEKQLDRLVLSG
+407 LDGKQLDRLVLWD
-420 CTNTKNF
+420 CPNTKNF

-438 MMELEVSCC
+438 MKELEVVAC

-453 VLGRFEQLTYLNLG
+453 LLGRFEQLTHLALD

-482 LEWISLCGTQVS
+482 LEWISLYGTRVS

-499 SRLEQLQFL
+499 SHLEQLQYL
-508 DISET
+508 NISET

-528 HLAIVGTNV
+528 HLEIVGTNV

-573 DD
+573 GD

>member
-12 NEDDARYCITCGKQ
+12 NEDDARFCIMCGKQ
-26 RVMEPETYESANTVD
+26 KDMEPETYEAANTVD

-73 THEYGNTTSTVKVA
+73 MHEYGNTTPVEKVA

-122 SSMFKIGSS
+122 PSMFKNSS
-131 PYTGGAAAANPK
+131 YTGGAAAANPK
-143 ASNNETIKWEDP
+143 ASKNETIKWEDP

-183 LGENVYFTAV
+183 LGENVNFSYNYDSFDYFNV
-193 EYLPDVGVERAAFY
+193 
-207 GDAKYTARLADS
+207 DAEDTARLADS

-225 KLKDLRHFKSLER
+225 KLKDLRHFKSLQQ
-238 LWLSD
+238 LCLSS

-248 DLSDLEYCNRLYVLS
+248 DLSDLEDCNWLCELRIC
-263 LFNSEDVDL
+263 NSEDVDL
-272 SSFRNVSSLAFLNLY
+272 SSFRNGTALKILELRF
-287 VCTLGDKAA
+287 CTLGDKAA

-306 CFVCCAPVD
+306 GFLSCAPVD

-326 DSLDIMNTSVQN
+326 DSLEITNTSVQN
-338 TRSLMQ
+338 ARSLMQ
-344 LQGLRELWLG
+344 LQSLRKLWLC

-363 QVPQLTKLAIYSTD
+363 QVPQLTDLTIVSAD
-377 EDSFEVLQGL
+377 VESFEVLQGL
-387 KNLKTLEL
+387 KNLKTLEF
-395 YDCPNLHNLARV
+395 YVCPNLSNLASV
-407 LDEKQLDRLVLSG
+407 LDEKQLDRLVLWE
-420 CTNTKNF
+420 CPNTKNF

-438 MMELEVSCC
+438 MKELEVYCR

-453 VLGRFEQLTYLNLG
+453 LLGRFEQLTHLALD

-482 LEWISLCGTQVS
+482 LEWISLWGTRVS

-499 SRLEQLQFL
+499 SRLEQLQYL
-508 DISET
+508 NISET
-513 QVRDLKPLSGLTNLR
+513 QVRNLKPLSGLTNLR
-528 HLAIVGTNV
+528 HLEIVGTNV

-568 IIEVF
+568 IVKVF

>member
-1 MHWNCKNCGAP
+1 MYWNCKNCGAP
-12 NEDDARYCITCGKQ
+12 NEDDARFCITCGKQ

-73 THEYGNTTSTVKVA
+73 THEYGNTTPVEKVA
-87 SQQYGTSQQYGEKKH
+87 SQQYGTSQQYGVKKH

-122 SSMFKIGSS
+122 PSMFKTGSS

-143 ASNNETIKWEDP
+143 ASKNETIKWEDP

-183 LGENVYFTAV
+183 LGENVNFSCNYYYDYFNV
-193 EYLPDVGVERAAFY
+193 
-207 GDAKYTARLADS
+207 DAEDTARLADS

-225 KLKDLRHFKSLER
+225 KLKDLRHFKSLEQ
-238 LWLSD
+238 LCLSS

-248 DLSDLEYCNRLYVLS
+248 DLSDLEYCNRLCELRIC
-263 LFNSEDVDL
+263 NSEDVDL
-272 SSFRNVSSLAFLNLY
+272 SSFRNGTALEILELRF
-287 VCTLGDKAA
+287 CTLGDKAA

-306 CFVCCAPVD
+306 GFLSCAPVD

-326 DSLDIMNTSVQN
+326 DSLEITNTSVQN
-338 TRSLMQ
+338 ARSLMQ
-344 LQGLRELWLG
+344 LQSLRKLWLC

-363 QVPQLTKLAIYSTD
+363 QVPQLTDLTIVSAD
-377 EDSFEVLQGL
+377 VESFEVLQGL
-387 KNLKTLEL
+387 KNLKTLEF
-395 YDCPNLHNLARV
+395 YVCPNLHNLARV
-407 LDEKQLDRLVLSG
+407 LDEKQLDRLVLWE
-420 CTNTKNF
+420 CPNTKNF

-438 MMELEVSCC
+438 MKELEVYCC

-453 VLGRFEQLTYLNLG
+453 LLGRFEQLTHLALD

-482 LEWISLCGTQVS
+482 LEWISLYGTRVS

-499 SRLEQLQFL
+499 SRLEHLQYL
-508 DISET
+508 NISET

-528 HLAIVGTNV
+528 HLEIVGTNV

-568 IIEVF
+568 IVKVF

>member
-12 NEDDARYCITCGKQ
+12 NEDDARFCIMCGKQ
-26 RVMEPETYESANTVD
+26 KDMEPETYEAANTVD

-55 NAGDAAC
+55 NAGDAEC

-67 KERDAS
+67 KERAAS
-73 THEYGNTTSTVKVA
+73 THEYGNTTPVEKVT
-87 SQQYGTSQQYGEKKH
+87 SQQYGTAQQYGAKKH

-122 SSMFKIGSS
+122 PSMFKTGSS

-143 ASNNETIKWEDP
+143 ASGNETIKWEDP

-183 LGENVYFTAV
+183 LGENVNFSYDYYYDYFSV
-193 EYLPDVGVERAAFY
+193 
-207 GDAKYTARLADS
+207 DAEDTARLADG

-238 LWLSD
+238 LCLSY

-248 DLSDLEYCNRLYVLS
+248 DLSDLEYCNRLYGLIIC
-263 LFNSEDVDL
+263 NSEDVDL
-272 SSFRNVSSLAFLNLY
+272 SSFRNVSAPEELNLCY
-287 VCTLGDKAA
+287 CTLGDKAA
-296 DEKNTELTHL
+296 DEKNTALTRL
-306 CFVCCAPVD
+306 GLFSCAPVD

-326 DSLDIMNTSVQN
+326 DSLYIINTSVQN
-338 TRSLMQ
+338 TRGLTQ
-344 LQGLRELWLG
+344 LQGLRELWLF

-363 QVPQLTKLAIYSTD
+363 QVPQLTKLTIVSAD
-377 EDSFEVLQGL
+377 VESFEVLQGL
-387 KNLKTLEL
+387 KNLNTLEL
-395 YDCPNLHNLARV
+395 YDCPNLHDLARV

-438 MMELEVSCC
+438 MKELEVTNC

-453 VLGRFEQLTYLNLG
+453 LLGRFEQLTYLYLD

-482 LEWISLCGTQVS
+482 LERISLYGTRVS

-499 SRLEQLQFL
+499 SRLEQLQYL

-545 LPLEYLSVSKSLEK
+545 LPLEDLSVSKSLEK

-568 IIEVF
+568 IIKVF

>member
-12 NEDDARYCITCGKQ
+12 NEDDARFCIMCGKQ
-26 RVMEPETYESANTVD
+26 KDMEPEAHGSASTVA

-55 NAGDAAC
+55 NAGDAEC

-73 THEYGNTTSTVKVA
+73 THEYGNTTPVEKVA

-110 VAGFIVFLLLVG
+110 VAGFILFLLLVG
-122 SSMFKIGSS
+122 PSMFKNSS
-131 PYTGGAAAANPK
+131 YTGNAAAANPK
-143 ASNNETIKWEDP
+143 ASKNETIKWEDP

-183 LGENVYFTAV
+183 LGENVYFSCD
-193 EYLPDVGVERAAFY
+193 YYYFDYYYFGV
-207 GDAKYTARLADS
+207 DAEDTARLADG

-238 LWLSD
+238 LCLSY

-248 DLSDLEYCNRLYVLS
+248 DLSDLEYCNRLHELYLY
-263 LFNSEDVDL
+263 NSEDVDL
-272 SSFRNVSSLAFLNLY
+272 SSFRNGTALGILELRF
-287 VCTLGDKAA
+287 CTLGDKAA
-296 DEKNTELTHL
+296 DEKNTELTYL
-306 CFVCCAPVD
+306 GFVSCAPVD

-326 DSLDIMNTSVQN
+326 DSLAIVNTSVQN
-338 TRSLMQ
+338 TRGLTQ
-344 LQGLRELWLG
+344 LQSLRWLHLE

-363 QVPQLTKLAIYSTD
+363 QVPQLTDLTIVSAD
-377 EDSFEVLQGL
+377 VESFEVLQGL
-387 KNLKTLEL
+387 KHLKTLEL
-395 YDCPNLHNLARV
+395 YLCPNLHNLARV
-407 LDEKQLDRLVLSG
+407 LDEKQLDRLTLWG
-420 CTNTKNF
+420 CTNTKDF

-438 MMELEVSCC
+438 MKELMVADC

-453 VLGRFEQLTYLNLG
+453 LLGRFEQLTHLCLD

-482 LEWISLCGTQVS
+482 LEWISLYGTRVS

-528 HLAIVGTNV
+528 HLYIVGTNV

-545 LPLEYLSVSKSLEK
+545 LPLEDLSVSKSLEK

-568 IIEVF
+568 IIKVF

>member
-1 MHWNCKNCGAP
+1 MYWNCKNCGAP
-12 NEDDARYCITCGKQ
+12 NEDDARFCITCGKQ
-26 RVMEPETYESANTVD
+26 RVMEPETYEAASTVD

-73 THEYGNTTSTVKVA
+73 THEYGNTTPVEKVA

-122 SSMFKIGSS
+122 SSMFKTGSS

-143 ASNNETIKWEDP
+143 ASKNETIKWEDP

-183 LGENVYFTAV
+183 LGENVNFSCNYYYDYFNV
-193 EYLPDVGVERAAFY
+193 
-207 GDAKYTARLADS
+207 DAEDTARLADS

-225 KLKDLRHFKSLER
+225 KLKDLRHFKSLEQ
-238 LWLSD
+238 LCLSS

-248 DLSDLEYCNRLYVLS
+248 DLSDLEYCNRLCELRIC
-263 LFNSEDVDL
+263 NSEDVDL
-272 SSFRNVSSLAFLNLY
+272 SSFRNGTALEILELRF
-287 VCTLGDKAA
+287 CTLGDKAA

-306 CFVCCAPVD
+306 GFLSCAPVD

-326 DSLDIMNTSVQN
+326 DSLEITNTSVQN
-338 TRSLMQ
+338 ARSLMQ
-344 LQGLRELWLG
+344 LQSLRKLWLC

-363 QVPQLTKLAIYSTD
+363 QVPQLTDLTIVSAD
-377 EDSFEVLQGL
+377 VESFEVLQGL
-387 KNLKTLEL
+387 KNLKTLEF
-395 YDCPNLHNLARV
+395 YVCPNLHNLARV
-407 LDEKQLDRLVLSG
+407 LDGKQLDRLVLWE
-420 CTNTKNF
+420 CPNTKNF

-438 MMELEVSCC
+438 MKELEVYCC

-453 VLGRFEQLTYLNLG
+453 LLGRFEQLTHLALD

-482 LEWISLCGTQVS
+482 LEWISLYGTRVS

-499 SRLEQLQFL
+499 SRLEQLQYL
-508 DISET
+508 NISET
-513 QVRDLKPLSGLTNLR
+513 QVRNLKPLSGLTNLR
-528 HLAIVGTNV
+528 HLEIVGTNV

-568 IIEVF
+568 IVEVF

>member
-12 NEDDARYCITCGKQ
+12 NEDDARFCIMCGKQ
-26 RVMEPETYESANTVD
+26 KDMEPETYEAASTVD

-55 NAGDAAC
+55 NAGDAEC

-73 THEYGNTTSTVKVA
+73 THEYGNTTPVEKVA
-87 SQQYGTSQQYGEKKH
+87 SQQYGTSQQYGERKH

-110 VAGFIVFLLLVG
+110 VAGFILFLLLVG
-122 SSMFKIGSS
+122 PSMFKNSS
-131 PYTGGAAAANPK
+131 YTGGAAAANPK
-143 ASNNETIKWEDP
+143 ASGNERIKWEDP

-183 LGENVYFTAV
+183 LGENVNFSCNYYYDYFNV
-193 EYLPDVGVERAAFY
+193 
-207 GDAKYTARLADS
+207 DAEDTARLADS

-225 KLKDLRHFKSLER
+225 KLKDLRHFKSLQQ
-238 LWLSD
+238 LCLSS

-248 DLSDLEYCNRLYVLS
+248 DLSDLEDCNWLCELRIC
-263 LFNSEDVDL
+263 NSEDVDL
-272 SSFRNVSSLAFLNLY
+272 SSFRNGTALKILELRF
-287 VCTLGDKAA
+287 CTLGDKAA

-306 CFVCCAPVD
+306 GFLSCAPVD

-326 DSLDIMNTSVQN
+326 DSLEITNTSVQN
-338 TRSLMQ
+338 ARSLMQ
-344 LQGLRELWLG
+344 LQSLRKLWLC

-363 QVPQLTKLAIYSTD
+363 QVPQLTDLTIVSAD
-377 EDSFEVLQGL
+377 VESFEVLQGL
-387 KNLKTLEL
+387 KNLKTLEF
-395 YDCPNLHNLARV
+395 YVCPNLSNLASV
-407 LDEKQLDRLVLSG
+407 LDEKQLDRLVLWE
-420 CTNTKNF
+420 CPNTKNF

-438 MMELEVSCC
+438 MKELEVYCR

-453 VLGRFEQLTYLNLG
+453 LLGRFEQLTHLALD

-482 LEWISLCGTQVS
+482 LEWISLWGTRVS

-499 SRLEQLQFL
+499 SRLEQLQYL
-508 DISET
+508 NISET
-513 QVRDLKPLSGLTNLR
+513 QVRNLKPLSGLTNLR
-528 HLAIVGTNV
+528 HLEIVGTNV

-568 IIEVF
+568 IVKVF

>member
-12 NEDDARYCITCGKQ
+12 NEDDARFCIMCGKQ
-26 RVMEPETYESANTVD
+26 KDMEPETYEAANTVD

-55 NAGDAAC
+55 NAGDAEC

-73 THEYGNTTSTVKVA
+73 THEYGNTTPVEKVA

-110 VAGFIVFLLLVG
+110 VAGFILFLLLVG
-122 SSMFKIGSS
+122 SSMFKNS

-143 ASNNETIKWEDP
+143 ASKNETIKWEDP
-155 ALERAVQEYLGKNA
+155 ALKRAVQEYLGKNA

-183 LGENVYFTAV
+183 LGENVNFSCNYYYDYFNV
-193 EYLPDVGVERAAFY
+193 
-207 GDAKYTARLADS
+207 DAEDTARLADS

-225 KLKDLRHFKSLER
+225 KLKDLRHFKSLEQ
-238 LWLSD
+238 LCLSS

-248 DLSDLEYCNRLYVLS
+248 DLSDLESCNRLCELRIC
-263 LFNSEDVDL
+263 NSEDVDL
-272 SSFRNVSSLAFLNLY
+272 SSFRNGTALEILELRF
-287 VCTLGDKAA
+287 CTLGDKAA

-306 CFVCCAPVD
+306 GFLSCAPVD

-326 DSLDIMNTSVQN
+326 DSLEITNTSVQN
-338 TRSLMQ
+338 ARSLMQ
-344 LQGLRELWLG
+344 LQSLRKLWLC

-363 QVPQLTKLAIYSTD
+363 QVPQLTDLTIVSAD
-377 EDSFEVLQGL
+377 VESFEVLQGL
-387 KNLKTLEL
+387 KNLKTLEF
-395 YDCPNLHNLARV
+395 YVCPNLHNLARV
-407 LDEKQLDRLVLSG
+407 LDEKQLDRLVLWD
-420 CTNTKNF
+420 CTNTKDF

-438 MMELEVSCC
+438 MKELTVVAC

-453 VLGRFEQLTYLNLG
+453 LLGRFEQLTYLALD

-482 LEWISLCGTQVS
+482 LEWISLYGTRVS

-499 SRLEQLQFL
+499 SRLEQLQYL

-513 QVRDLKPLSGLTNLR
+513 QVRNLKPLSGLTNLR
-528 HLAIVGTNV
+528 QLKIVGTNV

-545 LPLEYLSVSKSLEK
+545 LPLEHLSVSKSLEK

>member
-12 NEDDARYCITCGKQ
+12 NEDDARFCITCGKQ
-26 RVMEPETYESANTVD
+26 RVMEPETYEAASTVD

-73 THEYGNTTSTVKVA
+73 THEYGNTTPVEKVA

-110 VAGFIVFLLLVG
+110 VAGFILFLLLVG
-122 SSMFKIGSS
+122 PGMFKNSS
-131 PYTGGAAAANPK
+131 YTGGAAAANPT
-143 ASNNETIKWEDP
+143 ASDNETIKWEDP

-169 VTEDDLAGITELSL
+169 VTEDDLAGITKLSL
-183 LGENVYFTAV
+183 LGENVNFSYDDYYNYIYNCLNV
-193 EYLPDVGVERAAFY
+193 
-207 GDAKYTARLADS
+207 DAEDTARLADS

-225 KLKDLRHFKSLER
+225 KLKDLRHFKSLQQ
-238 LWLSD
+238 LCLSS

-248 DLSDLEYCNRLYVLS
+248 DLSDLEDCNWLCELRIC
-263 LFNSEDVDL
+263 NSEDVDL
-272 SSFRNVSSLAFLNLY
+272 SSFRNGTALKILELRF
-287 VCTLGDKAA
+287 CTLGDKAA

-306 CFVCCAPVD
+306 GFVSCAPVD

-326 DSLDIMNTSVQN
+326 DSLEITNTSVQN
-338 TRSLMQ
+338 ARSLMQ
-344 LQGLRELWLG
+344 LQSLRELWLG
-354 APESIAFLA
+354 VPESIAFLA
-363 QVPQLTKLAIYSTD
+363 QVPQLTKLTIYSTD
-377 EDSFEVLQGL
+377 VESFEVLQGL

-395 YDCPNLHNLARV
+395 YECPNLHNLARV
-407 LDEKQLDRLVLSG
+407 LDEKQLDRLVLWG

-438 MMELEVSCC
+438 MKELEVSWC

-453 VLGRFEQLTYLNLG
+453 VLGRFEQLTYLVLD

-482 LEWISLCGTQVS
+482 LAWISLYGTQVS

-499 SRLEQLQFL
+499 SRLEQLQVL
-508 DISET
+508 NISET
-513 QVRDLKPLSGLTNLR
+513 QVRDLKPLSGLTTLGY
-528 HLAIVGTNV
+528 LEIVGTNV

>member
-12 NEDDARYCITCGKQ
+12 NEDDARFCIMCGKQ
-26 RVMEPETYESANTVD
+26 KDMEPETYEAANTVD

-55 NAGDAAC
+55 NAGDAEC

-67 KERDAS
+67 KERAAS
-73 THEYGNTTSTVKVA
+73 THEYGNTTPVEKV
-87 SQQYGTSQQYGEKKH
+87 TSQQYGEKKH

-122 SSMFKIGSS
+122 SSMFKTGSS

-143 ASNNETIKWEDP
+143 ASGNERIKWEDP

-183 LGENVYFTAV
+183 LGENVNFSCNYYYDYFNV
-193 EYLPDVGVERAAFY
+193 
-207 GDAKYTARLADS
+207 DAEDTARLADS

-225 KLKDLRHFKSLER
+225 KLKDLRHFKSLEQ
-238 LWLSD
+238 LCLSS

-248 DLSDLEYCNRLYVLS
+248 DLSDLEYCNRLCELRIC
-263 LFNSEDVDL
+263 NSEDVDL
-272 SSFRNVSSLAFLNLY
+272 SSFRNGTALEILELRF
-287 VCTLGDKAA
+287 CTLGDKAA

-306 CFVCCAPVD
+306 GFLSCAPVD

-326 DSLDIMNTSVQN
+326 DSLEITNTSVQN
-338 TRSLMQ
+338 ARSLMQ
-344 LQGLRELWLG
+344 LQSLRKLWLC

-363 QVPQLTKLAIYSTD
+363 QVPQLTDLTIVSAD
-377 EDSFEVLQGL
+377 VESFEVLQGL
-387 KNLKTLEL
+387 KNLKTLEF
-395 YDCPNLHNLARV
+395 YVCPNLSNLASV
-407 LDEKQLDRLVLSG
+407 LDEKQLDRLVLWE
-420 CTNTKNF
+420 CPNTKNF

-438 MMELEVSCC
+438 MKELTVSGC

-453 VLGRFEQLTYLNLG
+453 LLGRFEQLTHLSLD

-482 LEWISLCGTQVS
+482 LEWISLYGTRVS
-494 NISPL
+494 NISPF
-499 SRLEQLQFL
+499 SRLEHLQYL
-508 DISET
+508 DISKT

-528 HLAIVGTNV
+528 HLYIVGTNV

-568 IIEVF
+568 IIKVF

>member
-12 NEDDARYCITCGKQ
+12 NEDDARFCIMCGKQ
-26 RVMEPETYESANTVD
+26 KDMEPEAYGSASTVD

-55 NAGDAAC
+55 NAGDAEC

-73 THEYGNTTSTVKVA
+73 THEYGNTTPVEKV
-87 SQQYGTSQQYGEKKH
+87 TSQQYGEKKH

-122 SSMFKIGSS
+122 SSMFKTGSS

-143 ASNNETIKWEDP
+143 ASGNERIKWEDP

-183 LGENVYFTAV
+183 LGENVNFYF
-193 EYLPDVGVERAAFY
+193 GF
-207 GDAKYTARLADS
+207 GDAEDTARLADS

-238 LWLSD
+238 LCLSY

-248 DLSDLEYCNRLYVLS
+248 DLSDLEYCNRLCELS
-263 LFNSEDVDL
+263 ICNSEDVDL
-272 SSFRNVSSLAFLNLY
+272 SSFRNVSALLNLDMY
-287 VCTLGDKAA
+287 FCTLGDKAA

-306 CFVCCAPVD
+306 GFGSCAPVD

-326 DSLDIMNTSVQN
+326 DSLEIANTSVQN
-338 TRSLMQ
+338 ARSLMQ
-344 LQGLRELWLG
+344 LQSLRKLWLV

-363 QVPQLTKLAIYSTD
+363 QVPQLTDLTIFSTD
-377 EDSFEVLQGL
+377 VESFEVLQGL

-395 YDCPNLHNLARV
+395 YLCPNLHNLASV

-438 MMELEVSCC
+438 MKELTVEYC

-453 VLGRFEQLTYLNLG
+453 VLGRFEQLTHLDLK

-482 LEWISLCGTQVS
+482 LEWISLYGTRVS

-499 SRLEQLQFL
+499 SRLEQLQYL

-528 HLAIVGTNV
+528 RLEIVGTNV

-545 LPLEYLSVSKSLEK
+545 LPLGHLSVSKSLEK

-573 DD
+573 GD

>member
-12 NEDDARYCITCGKQ
+12 NEDDARFCIMCGKQ
-26 RVMEPETYESANTVD
+26 KDMEPEAHGSASTVA

-55 NAGDAAC
+55 NAGDAEC

-73 THEYGNTTSTVKVA
+73 THEYGNTTPVEKVA

-122 SSMFKIGSS
+122 PSMFKNSS
-131 PYTGGAAAANPK
+131 YTGSAAAANQTV
-143 ASNNETIKWEDP
+143 SGNETIKWEDP

-183 LGENVYFTAV
+183 LGENVNFSCNYYYDYFNV
-193 EYLPDVGVERAAFY
+193 
-207 GDAKYTARLADS
+207 DAEDTARLADS

-225 KLKDLRHFKSLER
+225 KLKDLRHFKSLEQ
-238 LWLSD
+238 LCLSS

-248 DLSDLEYCNRLYVLS
+248 DLSDLEYCNRLCELRIC
-263 LFNSEDVDL
+263 NSEDVDL
-272 SSFRNVSSLAFLNLY
+272 SSFRNGTALEILELRF
-287 VCTLGDKAA
+287 CTLGDKAA

-306 CFVCCAPVD
+306 GFLSCAPVD

-326 DSLDIMNTSVQN
+326 DSLEITNTSVQN
-338 TRSLMQ
+338 ARSLMQ
-344 LQGLRELWLG
+344 LQSLRKLWLC

-363 QVPQLTKLAIYSTD
+363 QVPQLTDLTIVSAD
-377 EDSFEVLQGL
+377 VESFEVLQGL
-387 KNLKTLEL
+387 KNLKTLEF
-395 YDCPNLHNLARV
+395 YVCPNLHNLARV
-407 LDEKQLDRLVLSG
+407 LDGKQLDRLVLWE
-420 CTNTKNF
+420 CPNTKNF

-438 MMELEVSCC
+438 MKELEVYCC

-453 VLGRFEQLTYLNLG
+453 LLGRFEQLTHLG
-467 GTEVKDLT
+467 LDGTEVKDLT

-482 LEWISLCGTQVS
+482 LEWISLYGTRVS

-499 SRLEQLQFL
+499 SRLEQLQYL
-508 DISET
+508 NISKT

-528 HLAIVGTNV
+528 HLEIVGTNV

-568 IIEVF
+568 IIKVF

>member
-1 MHWNCKNCGAP
+1 MYWNCKNCGAQ
-12 NEDDARYCITCGKQ
+12 NEDDARFCITCGKQ

-55 NAGDAAC
+55 NAGDAEC

-67 KERDAS
+67 KERAAS
-73 THEYGNTTSTVKVA
+73 THEYGNTTPVEKV
-87 SQQYGTSQQYGEKKH
+87 TSQQYGEKKH

-122 SSMFKIGSS
+122 SSMFKTGSS

-143 ASNNETIKWEDP
+143 ASGNERIKWEDP

-183 LGENVYFTAV
+183 LGENVNFSYVNYFSV
-193 EYLPDVGVERAAFY
+193 
-207 GDAKYTARLADS
+207 DAEDTARLADG

-238 LWLSD
+238 LCLSY

-248 DLSDLEYCNRLYVLS
+248 DLSDLEYCNRLYELY
-263 LFNSEDVDL
+263 LYNSEDVDL
-272 SSFRNVSSLAFLNLY
+272 SSFRNVSSLALLRLDA
-287 VCTLGDKAA
+287 CTLGDKAA
-296 DEKNTELTHL
+296 DEKNTALTHL
-306 CFVCCAPVD
+306 SFGSCAPVD

-326 DSLDIMNTSVQN
+326 DSLEIANTSVQN
-338 TRSLMQ
+338 ARSLMQ

-363 QVPQLTKLAIYSTD
+363 QVPQLTTLTIYYAPD
-377 EDSFEVLQGL
+377 VESFEVLQGL

-395 YDCPNLHNLARV
+395 YLCPNLHNLARV

-427 SALRSERSLRS
+427 SALRAERSLRS
-438 MMELEVSCC
+438 MKELTVEYC

-453 VLGRFEQLTYLNLG
+453 LLGRFEQLTLLDLN

-482 LEWISLCGTQVS
+482 LEWISLHGTRVS

-499 SRLEQLQFL
+499 SRLEHLQYL

-528 HLAIVGTNV
+528 NLEIVGTNV

-545 LPLEYLSVSKSLEK
+545 LPLAYLSVSKSLEK

>member
-12 NEDDARYCITCGKQ
+12 NEDDARFCIMCGKQ
-26 RVMEPETYESANTVD
+26 KDMEPETYEAANTVD

-55 NAGDAAC
+55 NAGDAEC

-73 THEYGNTTSTVKVA
+73 THEYGNTTPVEKVA
-87 SQQYGTSQQYGEKKH
+87 SQQYGTSQQYGVKKH

-110 VAGFIVFLLLVG
+110 VAGFILFLLLVG
-122 SSMFKIGSS
+122 PSMFKNSS
-131 PYTGGAAAANPK
+131 YTGGAAAANPK
-143 ASNNETIKWEDP
+143 ASGNERIKWEDP

-183 LGENVYFTAV
+183 LGENVNFSCNYYYDYFNV
-193 EYLPDVGVERAAFY
+193 
-207 GDAKYTARLADS
+207 DAEDTARLADS

-225 KLKDLRHFKSLER
+225 KLKDLRHFKSLEQ
-238 LWLSD
+238 LCLSS

-248 DLSDLEYCNRLYVLS
+248 DLSDLEYCNWLCELRIC
-263 LFNSEDVDL
+263 NSEDVDL
-272 SSFRNVSSLAFLNLY
+272 SSFRNGTALKILELRF
-287 VCTLGDKAA
+287 CTLGDKAA

-306 CFVCCAPVD
+306 GFLSCAPVD

-326 DSLDIMNTSVQN
+326 DSLEITNTSVQN
-338 TRSLMQ
+338 ARSLMQ
-344 LQGLRELWLG
+344 LQSLRKLWLC

-363 QVPQLTKLAIYSTD
+363 QVPQLTDLTIVSAD
-377 EDSFEVLQGL
+377 VESFEVLQGL
-387 KNLKTLEL
+387 KNLKTLEF
-395 YDCPNLHNLARV
+395 YVCPNLSNLASV
-407 LDEKQLDRLVLSG
+407 LDEKQLDRLVLWE
-420 CTNTKNF
+420 CPNTKNF

-438 MMELEVSCC
+438 MKELEVYCR

-453 VLGRFEQLTYLNLG
+453 LLGRFEQLTHLALD

-482 LEWISLCGTQVS
+482 LEWISLWGTRVS

-499 SRLEQLQFL
+499 SRLEQLQYL
-508 DISET
+508 NISET
-513 QVRDLKPLSGLTNLR
+513 QVRNLKPLSGLTNLR
-528 HLAIVGTNV
+528 HLEIVGTNV

-568 IIEVF
+568 IVKVF

>member
-12 NEDDARYCITCGKQ
+12 NEDDARFCITCGKQ
-26 RVMEPETYESANTVD
+26 KDMEPEAHGSASTVD

-55 NAGDAAC
+55 NAGDAEC

-73 THEYGNTTSTVKVA
+73 THEYGNTTPVEKVA

-122 SSMFKIGSS
+122 SSMFKTGS
-131 PYTGGAAAANPK
+131 
-143 ASNNETIKWEDP
+143 WEDP
-155 ALERAVQEYLGKNA
+155 ALECAVQEYPGKNA

-183 LGENVYFTAV
+183 LGENVYFS
-193 EYLPDVGVERAAFY
+193 YNYFGV
-207 GDAKYTARLADS
+207 DAEDTARLADG

-238 LWLSD
+238 LCLSY

-248 DLSDLEYCNRLYVLS
+248 DLSDLEYCNRLYELRIC
-263 LFNSEDVDL
+263 NSEDVDL
-272 SSFRNVSSLAFLNLY
+272 SSFRNGTALEILELRF
-287 VCTLGDKAA
+287 CTLGDKAA
-296 DEKNTELTHL
+296 DEKNTALTHL
-306 CFVCCAPVD
+306 TLFSCAPVD

-326 DSLDIMNTSVQN
+326 DSMEITNTSVQN
-338 TRSLMQ
+338 ARSLMQ
-344 LQGLRELWLG
+344 LQSLRKLWLW

-363 QVPQLTKLAIYSTD
+363 QVPQLTDLTIVSAD
-377 EDSFEVLQGL
+377 VESFEVLQGL

-395 YDCPNLHNLARV
+395 YDCPNLHNLASV

-438 MMELEVSCC
+438 MKELTVGYC

-453 VLGRFEQLTYLNLG
+453 LLGRFEQLTHLDLD

-482 LEWISLCGTQVS
+482 LAWISLYGTRVS

-499 SRLEQLQFL
+499 SRLEQLQYL
-508 DISET
+508 NISET
-513 QVRDLKPLSGLTNLR
+513 QVRNLKPLSGLTNLR
-528 HLAIVGTNV
+528 HLEIVGTNV

-545 LPLEYLSVSKSLEK
+545 LPLEHLSVSKSLEK

-568 IIEVF
+568 IVKVF

>member
-1 MHWNCKNCGAP
+1 MHWNCKNCGAL
-12 NEDDARYCITCGKQ
+12 NEGDAHFCIMCGKQ
-26 RVMEPETYESANTVD
+26 KDMEPETYGSASTVD

-55 NAGDAAC
+55 NAGDAEC

-73 THEYGNTTSTVKVA
+73 THEYGNTTPVEKVA

-110 VAGFIVFLLLVG
+110 VAGFILFLLLVG
-122 SSMFKIGSS
+122 PGMFKNSS
-131 PYTGGAAAANPK
+131 YTGGAAAANPT
-143 ASNNETIKWEDP
+143 ASDNETIKWEDP

-169 VTEDDLAGITELSL
+169 VTEDDLAGITKLSL
-183 LGENVYFTAV
+183 LGENVNFSCNYYYDYFNV
-193 EYLPDVGVERAAFY
+193 
-207 GDAKYTARLADS
+207 DAEDTARLADS

-225 KLKDLRHFKSLER
+225 KLKDLRHFKSLQQ
-238 LWLSD
+238 LCLSS

-248 DLSDLEYCNRLYVLS
+248 DLSDLEYCNRLYELY
-263 LFNSEDVDL
+263 LYNSEDVDL
-272 SSFRNVSSLAFLNLY
+272 SSFRNGTALKILELRF
-287 VCTLGDKAA
+287 CTLGDKAA

-306 CFVCCAPVD
+306 GFLSCAPVD

-326 DSLDIMNTSVQN
+326 DSLVITNTSVQN
-338 TRSLMQ
+338 ARSLMQ
-344 LQGLRELWLG
+344 LQSLRKLWLV

-363 QVPQLTKLAIYSTD
+363 QVPQLTDLTIFSTD
-377 EDSFEVLQGL
+377 VESFEVLQGL

-395 YDCPNLHNLARV
+395 YDCPNLHNLASV
-407 LDEKQLDRLVLSG
+407 LDEKQLDRLVLWV
-420 CTNTKNF
+420 CPNTKNF

-438 MMELEVSCC
+438 MKELTVAAC

-453 VLGRFEQLTYLNLG
+453 LLGRFEQLTHLDLS

-482 LEWISLCGTQVS
+482 LEWISLYGTRVS

-499 SRLEQLQFL
+499 SRLEHLQYL

-528 HLAIVGTNV
+528 NLYIVGTNV

-545 LPLEYLSVSKSLEK
+545 LPLEHLSVSKSLEK

-568 IIEVF
+568 IVKVF